1 MAKQGRQ
8 KGLLKG
14 QTTLNQK
21 TFAIYYA
28 QPGTDQFGN
37 AFLSYK
43 KAYNTPD
50 SKDRSTMSSACT
62 LLKNPKVIKL
72 IETYVPK
79 NIEKQAKIT
88 EIKKEYALT
97 KHQELYNRA
106 FTDHD
111 NTSCVALLRMYWQA
125 AGLLSERLVID
136 VHDSRRLDTE
146 FQKEAKRIASIVLE
160 TQGLPDHAPDHKAL
174 PGFDAAFNDVS
185 EQFLEPP
192 PAIETP
198 QDIVVP
204 YEEDETISGTDFL
217 SDDD

>member
-79 NIEKQAKIT
+79 NIEKQAKIV

-97 KHQELYNRA
+97 KHQELYDRA
-106 FTDHD
+106 FDDHD
-111 NTSCVALLRMYWQA
+111 NTACVALLRMYWQG

-136 VHDSRRLDTE
+136 VQDSRKFDNE
-146 FQKEAKRIASIVLE
+146 YKKEALRIASIVLE
-160 TQGLPDHAPDHKAL
+160 TKGLPDHVPDHT
-174 PGFDAAFNDVS
+174 AFNQLSSGFNTVS
-185 EQFLEPP
+185 DQFITPP
-192 PAIETP
+192 PAITAP
-198 QDIVVP
+198 QDIVLS
-204 YEEDETISGTDFL
+204 DEVGDTISDEDFL
-217 SDDD
+217 SDD

>member
-1 MAKQGRQ
+1 MAKKGRQ

-50 SKDRSTMSSACT
+50 SKDRSIMSSACT
-62 LLKNPKVIKL
+62 FLKNPKVIKL

-88 EIKKEYALT
+88 EIKKEDALT

-185 EQFLEPP
+185 EQFLTPP
-192 PAIETP
+192 PAIEIP
-198 QDIVVP
+198 QDAVLSDEP
-204 YEEDETISGTDFL
+204 HETISGTDFL
-217 SDDD
+217 SDD